1 MSPSKGMLYTRLKV
15 LLLLKNRRRKR
26 QWVRPINKDRARE
39 SEFFRLVKDMK
50 TNDPD
55 AFFTYMRMNPTTFDE
70 LLEELRPHIER
81 QSTNMREPISAEERL
96 AVTLR

>member
-1 MSPSKGMLYTRLKV
+1 
-15 LLLLKNRRRKR
+15 
-26 QWVRPINKDRARE
+26 
-39 SEFFRLVKDMK
+39 MK

-96 AVTLR
+96 AVTLRWVFNLGDMSTAKRNCCLKNYI